1 MNRLYL
7 ESLSFIDLPSA
18 SLACMDIFC
27 IFMHYAASLCHILIR
42 RFGRVQKGTCPTPGK
57 IWSKD
62 GQVEGDWRGWNML
75 KHWTIRRGSQDT
87 THFKTV
93 LCHCYTHFLSF
104 FGIGQILFKHWIH
117 DAITPNCFKWFHR
130 RLSYIMFIIYHIY
143 HISIEHRKML
153 RAVCVCEGQF
163 RSVSLNLKWI
173 LQVCSMAQLHWEGLN
188 TVSQDTKHRLTRTL
202 HRLCGVEPC
211 STFGFAQPARIHLL
225 MKVQMVKV
233 C

>member
-1 MNRLYL
+1 MNKLCL

-18 SLACMDIFC
+18 SLACMDILC

-62 GQVEGDWRGWNML
+62 GQAEGGQRDWRGWNML
-75 KHWTIRRGSQDT
+75 KHGTIRRGSQDT
-87 THFKTV
+87 TQLKTV

-104 FGIGQILFKHWIH
+104 FGTGQILFKHWIH

-130 RLSYIMFIIYHIY
+130 QLSYIMFIIYHIYIYSIYIY

-153 RAVCVCEGQF
+153 RAVCCVCVT
-163 RSVSLNLKWI
+163 SK
-173 LQVCSMAQLHWEGLN
+173 
-188 TVSQDTKHRLTRTL
+188 
-202 HRLCGVEPC
+202 
-211 STFGFAQPARIHLL
+211 
-225 MKVQMVKV
+225 
-233 C
+233 